1 MNPWISAF
9 LVIAAADWYA
19 VATGRRSAERVLK
32 PLALVLLIA
41 VAVWFGAIEDAV
53 GVAVLVALGCGLLG
67 DVLLLRDD
75 QASFAGGLA
84 AFLVGHLAYALAI
97 VVAGLTPSYG
107 VPSLIALALVVIG
120 RRIVA
125 GARCA
130 GGSALA
136 IAVTAYIVVIGAMTA
151 LAAMSPWNMVFSG
164 AVLFLVSDAILGWNK
179 FVTPL
184 RWGRTATMV
193 TYHLGQL
200 VLVIGLLG

>member
-53 GVAVLVALGCGLLG
+53 GVAVLIALGCGLLG

-97 VVAGLTPSYG
+97 VTAGLTPSYA
-107 VPSLIALALVVIG
+107 VPALIALALVVIG

-125 GARCA
+125 GARSA

-151 LAAMSPWNMVFSG
+151 LAAMSPWSEVFSG

-193 TYHLGQL
+193 AYHLGQL

>member
-1 MNPWISAF
+1 MNLWVSAF
-9 LVIAAADWYA
+9 LVVALADWYA
-19 VATGRRSAERVLK
+19 VAAGRRAAERVLK

-41 VAVWFGAIEDAV
+41 VAVSFGAIEDGV
-53 GVAVLVALGCGLLG
+53 GVAVLIALGCGLLG
-67 DVLLLRDD
+67 DVLLLRTD
-75 QASFAGGLA
+75 QTSFMAGLA

-97 VVAGLTPSYG
+97 VTAGLTPSVL
-107 VPSLIALALVVIG
+107 VPGLIALALVVVG

-125 GARCA
+125 GAHRA

-136 IAVTAYIVVIGAMTA
+136 VAVTAYIVVIGAMTA
-151 LAAMSPWNMVFSG
+151 LAAMSPWSEVFAG
-164 AVLFLVSDAILGWNK
+164 AVLFLVSDAILGWTR

-200 VLVIGLLG
+200 VLVVGLLG